1 MNSKKLGLAL
11 GSGAWMGL
19 AHIGVLKS
27 LEENKIPISFI
38 AGSSVGSIIGG
49 LYAFNPNIKEIEKIV
64 NNLSLKDANLYGL
77 LKKTIGNVKIEDLKI
92 PYSAIASD
100 LLTGEAV
107 VINQGSLITA
117 LKASSAV
124 PLLFSPVKIKGKNLV
139 DGGMT
144 NPIPINTVRQMGAD
158 VVMGVN
164 LYDGIFPI
172 DLKDQKISRLKSF
185 KMSRYIWLKKLAE
198 IDQKSADIALNLEI
212 PNTDF
217 GVFAKFFNNQQTI
230 DIGYQSTNK
239 IINQIK
245 DKLFVV

>member
-1 MNSKKLGLAL
+1 MKNKKLGLAL

-38 AGSSVGSIIGG
+38 TGSSVGAIIGG

-64 NNLSLKDANLYGL
+64 NSLSLKDANLDRL
-77 LKKTIGNVKIEDLKI
+77 LKKIIGNVQIEDLKI

-100 LLTGEAV
+100 LLTGEPV
-107 VINQGSLITA
+107 VINKGSLITA
-117 LKASSAV
+117 MKASSAV
-124 PLLFSPVKIKGKNLV
+124 PLLFSPVNINGNYLV

-144 NPIPINTVRQMGAD
+144 NPIPIKTVRQMGAD
-158 VVMGVN
+158 VTMGVN

-172 DLKDQKISRLKSF
+172 NLKDKKISRLKSF

-198 IDQKSADIALNLEI
+198 IDQKSADIALNLNI

-217 GVFAKFFNNQQTI
+217 GVFAKFFNNQETI
-230 DIGYQSTNK
+230 NIGYQSTNE
-239 IINQIK
+239 IIDKIK
-245 DKLFVV
+245 DKL

>member
-38 AGSSVGSIIGG
+38 AGSSVGAIIGG

-64 NNLSLKDANLYGL
+64 NNLNLKDVNLNRL
-77 LKKTIGNVKIEDLKI
+77 LKKIVGNVQIEDLKI
-92 PYSAIASD
+92 PYSAISSD
-100 LLTGEAV
+100 LLTGESV
-107 VINQGSLITA
+107 VINKGSLIA
-117 LKASSAV
+117 AMKASSSV
-124 PLLFSPVKIKGKNLV
+124 PLLFSPVKINNQNLV
-139 DGGMT
+139 DGGMV

-172 DLKDQKISRLKSF
+172 ALKDKKISRLKSF
-185 KMSRYIWLKKLAE
+185 KMSRYIWLKKLAD
-198 IDQKSADIALNLEI
+198 IDQKSADIALNLKI
-212 PNTDF
+212 KNTDF
-217 GVFAKFFNNQQTI
+217 GVFAKFFNNQETV
-230 DIGYQSTNK
+230 DIGYKSTNK
-239 IINQIK
+239 IIEQIK
-245 DKLFVV
+245 NKLKH

>member
-64 NNLSLKDANLYGL
+64 NGLSFKDVNLYGL
-77 LKKTIGNVKIEDLKI
+77 LKNIIGNVKIEDLKI

-107 VINQGSLITA
+107 VINKGSLITA
-117 LKASSAV
+117 IKASSAV
-124 PLLFSPVKIKGKNLV
+124 PLLFSPVKINGRHLV

-144 NPIPINTVRQMGAD
+144 NPIPISNLRQMGAD

-172 DLKDQKISRLKSF
+172 ALKDKKISRLKSF

-198 IDQKSADIALNLEI
+198 INQQSSDIALNLKI
-212 PNTDF
+212 KNTDF
-217 GVFAKFFNNQQTI
+217 GVFAKFFNNQETV
-230 DIGYQSTNK
+230 DIGYNSTNK
-239 IINQIK
+239 IIDKIK
-245 DKLFVV
+245 NKLK

>member
-1 MNSKKLGLAL
+1 MKKKKLGLAL

-64 NNLSLKDANLYGL
+64 KGLSFKDANLYRL
-77 LKKTIGNVKIEDLKI
+77 LKNIIGNIKIEDLKI
-92 PYSAIASD
+92 PYAAIASD
-100 LLTGEAV
+100 LLTGEHV
-107 VINQGSLITA
+107 VINKGSLLTA
-117 LKASSAV
+117 IKASSSV
-124 PLLFSPVKIKGKNLV
+124 PLLFPPVKINGKHLV

-144 NPIPINTVRQMGAD
+144 NPIPISTVRQMGAD
-158 VVMGVN
+158 VVVGVN

-172 DLKDQKISRLKSF
+172 PLKDKKISRLKSF

-198 IDQKSADIALNLEI
+198 IDQQSSDIALNLKI

-217 GVFAKFFNNQQTI
+217 GVFAKFFHNQETI

-239 IINQIK
+239 IIDKIK
-245 DKLFVV
+245 TKLK